1 MKINNVTF
9 IILLLYSLVNF
20 GCDNRPTSQDE
31 NLNSKQENIANKSDL
46 QASRSYMTWVEHYR
60 IFRDA
65 LYAGDKKVVRQ
76 YVSEGM
82 AGSDFYGNFY
92 KIFPVS
98 FINSV
103 IKIVSEKLYQNGY
116 YSAQTINYK
125 GSNCQTTGT
134 VENDLL
140 KLNFSSRKMIDLHDG
155 EPPFESGGNLIYT
168 FKITEDQRLLLIDV
182 QLAGGS
188 IE

>member
-1 MKINNVTF
+1 MKNIKNITYTLL
-9 IILLLYSLVNF
+9 ILLNF
-20 GCDNRPTSQDE
+20 GCDNRPTNQDE
-31 NLNSKQENIANKSDL
+31 NLNSKQENITNKSDL

-76 YVSEGM
+76 YVSEEM

-168 FKITEDQRLLLIDV
+168 FKITEDQRLLLINV
-182 QLAGGS
+182 QLAGGA